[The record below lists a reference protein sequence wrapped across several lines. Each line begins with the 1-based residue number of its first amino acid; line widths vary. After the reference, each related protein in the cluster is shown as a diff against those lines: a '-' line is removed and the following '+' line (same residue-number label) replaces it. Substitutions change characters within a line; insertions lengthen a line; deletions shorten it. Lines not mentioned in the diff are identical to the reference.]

1 MAGSIVAVVNNK
13 GGVGKTT
20 VTCNLAHALGLAG
33 CRVLVVDLDSQCN
46 STQMLL
52 PPGLEPQHSFYEF
65 MASDELTVSWHECL
79 VPTAYEGV
87 SCLPNVPETAGLEP
101 QLILQAP
108 ASFLRLRHRLRDQ
121 ARQQFDVTLLDNPPN
136 IGTFVLCAL
145 HAADFVLVPVKAG
158 SAFSVEGLLK
168 AVRLINEIRRQGNL
182 DLRLLRLLINQVD
195 RRTSISKTIAAQL
208 AAAFR
213 PDQVFATSIPMNTLF
228 EQAEMARQTILAF
241 APQSSGSRAFHD
253 LARELLAILP
263 LSLTGSEREEK

>member
-1 MAGSIVAVVNNK
+1 VGSIVAVINNK

-52 PPGLEPQHSFYEF
+52 PPGREPQHSLYEF
-65 MASDELTVSWHECL
+65 FAKEELPSLDACL
-79 VPTAYEGV
+79 AGTAYEGV
-87 SCLPNVPETAGLEP
+87 FCLPNVPETAALEP
-101 QLILQAP
+101 QLIMQAP
-108 ASFLRLRHRLRDQ
+108 ASFQRLRRSLREQ
-121 ARQQFDVTLLDNPPN
+121 AKERFDVTLLDNPPN

-168 AVRLINEIRRQGNL
+168 AVRLVDEVRRQGNQ
-182 DLRLLRLLINQVD
+182 DLRRLRLLINQVD

-213 PDQVFATSIPMNTLF
+213 PDQIFATSIPMNTLF
-228 EQAEMARQTILAF
+228 ERAEMARQTILAY
-241 APQSSGSRAFHD
+241 APHSSGSRAFQE

-263 LSLTGSEREEK
+263 PSPRGLQREKHDE